1 MELKRIEYIDIAK
14 GLGIILVVIGH
25 CIDGKTFPG
34 TWISSFHMPLFFIL
48 SGMCFNASRYSSLI
62 PFLNRRVKTLFLP
75 LLFFSILMIILKSLF
90 LPGSFTFTDLRY
102 RFPGGAY
109 WFVFILFLS
118 EILFYIINNVSSKKI
133 IKLFMI
139 LICLIFS
146 ALFIKYKII
155 LPYSISSIFIATFYY
170 GIGYIYKNNIN
181 NIIEKVN
188 GSNIGRLCS
197 LILLLIPAISVC
209 VTKQTIDLSSNSI
222 PYPMIYHIFISLIG
236 VIGVLLFSKIFF
248 SSNTIIKQSII
259 YIGKN
264 TLIILLLHMFFISIS
279 SKYILPN
286 IPDNILYKIIEQIFV
301 WLLLFV
307 SIYIINKKIKWIIG
321 K

>member
-1 MELKRIEYIDIAK
+1 MGLKRIEYIDIAK

-25 CIDGKTFPG
+25 CINGKTFPG

-48 SGMCFNASRYSSLI
+48 SGMCFNASSYSSII
-62 PFLNRRVKTLFLP
+62 PFLHRRVNTLFLP

-90 LPGSFTFTDLRY
+90 LPDSFTFIDLRY
-102 RFPGGAY
+102 RFPGGAH

-118 EILFYIINNVSSKKI
+118 EILFYIINNISSKKI
-133 IKLFMI
+133 IKLFFI
-139 LICLIFS
+139 FICLIFS

-155 LPYSISSIFIATFYY
+155 LPYNISSIFIATFYY

-181 NIIEKVN
+181 NIIKKIN
-188 GSNIGRLCS
+188 GYIGKLYS

-209 VTKQTIDLSSNSI
+209 ITKQTIDLSSNSI
-222 PYPMIYHIFISLIG
+222 PYPMFYHIFISLIG
-236 VIGVLLFSKIFF
+236 VIGILLFSKVFF
-248 SSNTIIKQSII
+248 SSNTMIKLLII

-286 IPDNILYKIIEQIFV
+286 IINIFLYKIIEQIFV
-301 WLLLFV
+301 WTLLFV
-307 SIYIINKKIKWIIG
+307 SIYIINKKMKWIIG